1 MGMLFFHA
9 ATRAQPDLTTWL
21 RGMESRQGQIDF
33 VAFQM
38 DHPDAYSQ
46 ARSTPS
52 LREAIP
58 ALDALEEDLQP
69 WGNDKALENRCM
81 QALLA
86 DDAKHLHAL
95 NVLRGLYRGATLSAL
110 DREALSS
117 SFEFLPAMLHQ
128 WDHAAARQDQF
139 AGMWHLSAAEAAEAG
154 LIISDQIDE
163 RFVPEA
169 AARAAVAKLN
179 KLQRRF
185 PDSPARVLV
194 GYVKGMAYATR
205 WSGAPGYDKSL
216 DEWLAMYKVVS
227 RLLVNLDLE
236 DTSYDWIETISSWQ
250 VVKCSGIVNR
260 TELRASLGRNEAEV
274 IQCLP
279 WWTGEQ
285 VECSNLQA
293 YGGRIAPSIR
303 AQHVSAA
310 PAPAPAP
317 QDVQVATADYVAAF
331 TCELH
336 EVKAGDTLW
345 NISKRYPGTTPEWIA
360 EINEITDYIRV
371 GQVLCIPKS
380 P

>member
-9 ATRAQPDLTTWL
+9 DARSQPDLTTWL
-21 RGMESRQGQIDF
+21 SGMESRQGQIDF
-33 VAFQM
+33 LAFQK
-38 DHPDAYSQ
+38 DHPEVCSGGK
-46 ARSTPS
+46 STPS
-52 LREAIP
+52 LREAVP
-58 ALDALEEDLQP
+58 ALDALEEDLQA

-86 DDAKHLHAL
+86 NDAKNLHAL
-95 NVLRGLYRGATLSAL
+95 NVLRGLYRGATLSAW
-110 DREALSS
+110 DRETLSS

-128 WDHAAARQDQF
+128 WNHAAARHDQF
-139 AGMWHLSAAEAAEAG
+139 AGMWHLSVAEATESG
-154 LIISDQIDE
+154 LTVTDQIDE

-169 AARAAVAKLN
+169 AARAAAVKLN

-185 PDSPARVLV
+185 PDSQARVLV
-194 GYVKGMAYATR
+194 GYVKGMAFATR
-205 WSGAPGYDKSL
+205 WSGAPGYDKML

-227 RLLVNLDLE
+227 RMLVNLDLE

-250 VVKCSGIVNR
+250 AVQCSGIINR
-260 TELRASLGRNEAEV
+260 TELRTTLRCNEADV

-285 VECSNLQA
+285 IACSNLQA
-293 YGGRIAPSIR
+293 YGGRIAPTTR
-303 AQHVSAA
+303 VQRVSEA
-310 PAPAPAP
+310 PAPVSQEVLVEAAE
-317 QDVQVATADYVAAF
+317 YVEGF
-331 TCELH
+331 TCALH

-360 EINEITDYIRV
+360 EINEITDYIRI